1 MSNYNGWR
9 RLGHTADSGVS
20 LSNTFAVTALT
31 GSDATLG
38 GSDIPTVGNLQNIEF
53 ELTSISTAVSVTM
66 YLARDS
72 VGDYPIT
79 PSVGS
84 GATQNIN
91 TGITS
96 GKGSVIFTIEYDYKH
111 FAGVSNSTA
120 GTIYLVA
127 KVNAGSATAQVR
139 LNWRS

>member
-9 RLGHTADSGVS
+9 RLGHTADSSVS
-20 LSNTFAVTALT
+20 LGTSFAVTALT

-53 ELTSISTAVSVTM
+53 ELTSISTAASVTM

-91 TGITS
+91 EGITS